1 MLMKFHNAGSEP
13 DSPRIIAA
21 YPDRLF
27 GLVDTSMVH
36 LQCWVQQGVQD
47 TAAGI
52 VMQVSCKAM
61 TLRGMT
67 LSKGCLSAEK
77 TCRENMNLFHVIA
90 HATFPSLFS
99 FTALPMAQISHAQ
112 RSRLDICSLQ
122 SCLVYLMSSI
132 ARA

>member
-1 MLMKFHNAGSEP
+1 MLMMFHNAGSEP

-21 YPDRLF
+21 YPDRLS

-61 TLRGMT
+61 TLRACDFIRRMFVSRANMQRRHEPFSRNRACDISIT
-67 LSKGCLSAEK
+67 LLGHS
-77 TCRENMNLFHVIA
+77 
-90 HATFPSLFS
+90 
-99 FTALPMAQISHAQ
+99 TA
-112 RSRLDICSLQ
+112 DGTD
-122 SCLVYLMSSI
+122 
-132 ARA
+132 